1 MQVTYIQQGTPEF
14 RKASFGLFIGAW
26 VTFTILY
33 CIQPLLPA
41 FSQHFQVSPA
51 VSSLSLSVTTAALAI
66 GMLFMASLSHRYGP
80 KRMMTFSLLASAVL
94 VLISAWVQDFASL
107 LVVRTLQGI
116 ALAGLPSIAM
126 GYLGEEVEP
135 KSLGYAMGLY
145 IAGNTV
151 GGMSGRIITGMISDW
166 LSWRWALGFLGAL
179 GVVLGMV
186 FWWILPVA
194 RNFQPRRVNAPV
206 RLRLRRALGVYTGH
220 LRDPGLL
227 CLFGIA
233 FLLMGG
239 QVALYNY
246 IGYQLMAPP
255 YRLSQTAVGWL
266 FVVYTVGT
274 FSSAWMGRVAD
285 RHGRQLTL
293 WIGTITMALGAV
305 ITVPTSLVWKVL
317 GLAVFTFGFFA
328 SHSTASGWVGW
339 RAAGNKAEASS
350 LYLLFYYMGS
360 SVGGFVGG
368 LFWSAF
374 AWRGVIAM
382 IVGFT
387 VLAMGLQ
394 MRLSQLTRTVTAAN
408 SRGGT
413 V

>member
-1 MQVTYIQQGTPEF
+1 MAYIQQGTPEF

-51 VSSLSLSVTTAALAI
+51 VSSLSLSVTTAALAV

-80 KRMMTFSLLASAVL
+80 KRIMTISVLSSSAL

-107 LVVRTLQGI
+107 LVVRTMQGI

-151 GGMSGRIITGMISDW
+151 GGMSGRILTGMISDW

-179 GVVLGMV
+179 GVLLGVV
-186 FWWILPVA
+186 FWWILPAA
-194 RNFQPRRVNAPV
+194 RNFQPRRVDAPLSR
-206 RLRLRRALGVYTGH
+206 RLWQALSVYARH
-220 LRDPGLL
+220 LRDPGLV
-227 CLFGIA
+227 CLFCIG

-239 QVALYNY
+239 FVALYNY

-266 FVVYTVGT
+266 FIVYTVGT
-274 FSSAWMGRVAD
+274 FSSAWMGKVAD
-285 RHGRQLTL
+285 RRGRRLTL
-293 WIGTITMALGAV
+293 WIGTVTMVLGALM
-305 ITVPTSLVWKVL
+305 TLPEALVWKVL

-328 SHSTASGWVGW
+328 SHSTASGWVGR
-339 RAAGNKAEASS
+339 RASSHKAEASS
-350 LYLLFYYMGS
+350 LYLLFYYIGS

-368 LFWSAF
+368 LFWSGF

-382 IVGFT
+382 ILAFT
-387 VLAMGLQ
+387 VLAMGLHL
-394 MRLSQLTRTVTAAN
+394 RLSRLTGTVAAAKP
-408 SRGGT
+408 RGGT

>member
-1 MQVTYIQQGTPEF
+1 MQVAYIQQGTPEF

-51 VSSLSLSVTTAALAI
+51 VSSLSLSVTTAALAV

-80 KRMMTFSLLASAVL
+80 KRIMTISVLSSSAL

-107 LVVRTLQGI
+107 LVVRTMQGI

-151 GGMSGRIITGMISDW
+151 GGMSGRILTGMISDW

-179 GVVLGMV
+179 GVLLGVV
-186 FWWILPVA
+186 FWWILPAA
-194 RNFQPRRVNAPV
+194 RNFQPRRVDAPLSR
-206 RLRLRRALGVYTGH
+206 RLWQALSVYARH
-220 LRDPGLL
+220 LRDPGLV
-227 CLFGIA
+227 CLFCIG

-239 QVALYNY
+239 FVALYNY

-266 FVVYTVGT
+266 FIVYTVGT
-274 FSSAWMGRVAD
+274 FSSAWMGKVAD
-285 RHGRQLTL
+285 RRGRRLTL
-293 WIGTITMALGAV
+293 WIGTVTMVLGALM
-305 ITVPTSLVWKVL
+305 TLPEALVWKVL

-328 SHSTASGWVGW
+328 SHSTASGWVGR
-339 RAAGNKAEASS
+339 RASSHKAEASS
-350 LYLLFYYMGS
+350 LYLLFYYIGS

-368 LFWSAF
+368 LFWSGF

-382 IVGFT
+382 ILAFT
-387 VLAMGLQ
+387 VLAMGLHL
-394 MRLSQLTRTVTAAN
+394 RLSRLTGTVAAAKP
-408 SRGGT
+408 RGGT